1 MEDVK
6 SEKIEYLFLDIEWN
20 QAPGTSDLDGRE
32 AIQIGVVAADAQIQK
47 VKAFSKAIRLSDPK
61 LFNKKTE
68 ILSHTP
74 LANIMQGN
82 EEKAVLE
89 KFAQSFPQYCHLIVW
104 SRDTYELFLRDMRKY
119 GITIKRHRVVVL
131 QDVLGVIAGSGNDQI
146 GFENALICSG
156 IEYVPNYLHYAKHDA
171 NYLYQIFYQCLQQ
184 YSGMTATEN
193 CFANDATRML
203 HTESCRYVQSMLAER
218 KVVVPKSMIFRGY
231 TVCKCCGKKQNW
243 KQLEWEFSSIQKA
256 KNKKNRED
264 LKQLPPTESNIE
276 KICKWFQLSYSVSSN
291 AVFVRTAFSSF
302 KNKAQD
308 KLDTF
313 GEIMIEY
320 RVNPKLPCKSLME
333 QAKKNLEELL
343 AIKEPVEFF
352 KTVDK
357 KREDLLD
364 DADDTAPVFDFFKGG
379 QKKIF
384 EKALEQ
390 IQMFEN
396 SKTYVREQEIIDNV
410 AQMEAI
416 VTAKNPFSQIQKL
429 PDMSMKFVQQYG
441 ALLEK
446 EAEEM
451 RPIVDDDLEKVLH
464 TLDQK
469 EFASVFRDKFVNAFA
484 ELKQKLDT
492 SHEIAAVKNIRLE
505 SDTLKLR
512 CMDEI
517 TEYEEVHRP
526 KPVPPVTPVTPPTGG
541 GHTEPLKPVTPPV
554 QLMQKK
560 RKNVSISNVAGART
574 YTLETE
580 EDIDKFAEELK
591 RKLKAQLE
599 DDTIIILS

>member
-89 KFAQSFPQYCHLIVW
+89 KFAQSFPQYCHLIVL

-291 AVFVRTAFSSF
+291 AVFVRTAFSRWIVYLQEDKVKKLFHENYRTNKSQYF
-302 KNKAQD
+302 KK
-308 KLDTF
+308 
-313 GEIMIEY
+313 
-320 RVNPKLPCKSLME
+320 
-333 QAKKNLEELL
+333 
-343 AIKEPVEFF
+343 
-352 KTVDK
+352 
-357 KREDLLD
+357 
-364 DADDTAPVFDFFKGG
+364 
-379 QKKIF
+379 QKMKCT
-384 EKALEQ
+384 EGYHK
-390 IQMFEN
+390 
-396 SKTYVREQEIIDNV
+396 
-410 AQMEAI
+410 
-416 VTAKNPFSQIQKL
+416 QKL
-429 PDMSMKFVQQYG
+429 PSENFFEVIQYIKYHDAGTVKRMSKKSRLEK
-441 ALLEK
+441 LLEMV
-446 EAEEM
+446 EM
-451 RPIVDDDLEKVLH
+451 
-464 TLDQK
+464 
-469 EFASVFRDKFVNAFA
+469 
-484 ELKQKLDT
+484 ELKMKNTEEKNYGYDNMPELRRT
-492 SHEIAAVKNIRLE
+492 NIR
-505 SDTLKLR
+505 
-512 CMDEI
+512 
-517 TEYEEVHRP
+517 
-526 KPVPPVTPVTPPTGG
+526 
-541 GHTEPLKPVTPPV
+541 
-554 QLMQKK
+554 
-560 RKNVSISNVAGART
+560 
-574 YTLETE
+574 
-580 EDIDKFAEELK
+580 
-591 RKLKAQLE
+591 
-599 DDTIIILS
+599 